1 MCRHAGLEGGVGVGE
16 AAYPF
21 LACRAAPFIGLED
34 LTVRWGCS
42 TIGPMGKYGPLAQW
56 LAASGKDV
64 VSMTFDEIA
73 DVIGFPLPRSAR
85 IYQAFWSNPTVALPL
100 AKSGFRARPRLGEG
114 RIEFVGSAVTGMA
127 ISKPPPR
134 EGGAVH
140 MKPDLILVGCVK
152 TKLPGRHRA
161 RNLYR
166 SDLFLGRHRYAE
178 SQGVPWFILSAKYGL
193 LAPDDEVDSYDVTL
207 LELSPNERAEWVRRV
222 LTEIDRRLGL
232 LSGKT
237 VEIHAG
243 FEYREYG
250 LKRGLESR
258 GAKVVIPLEH
268 AGIGQQ
274 LAWYRV
280 FVAPCE
286 AFRQESGASPPQDE
300 PPKNARGLAKAITR
314 GFFQGALDLSGRPNA
329 PVPGWA
335 SMPECLAV
343 ERLVAG
349 GATPADVRIF
359 LTLVSAMDRARD
371 AERLWAS
378 ATRLFQDTPW
388 PYRPDKALSRPLF
401 ELRDVLAL
409 SGVSQRH
416 GSDSA
421 AWRLILEALASDKSP
436 QAVRSVVFEGAGDAG
451 ELLRAISVTRSS
463 AQPWFPFLSGPKV
476 SVMWVRMLADPGGAQ
491 VENIAVL
498 PVAVDVQVRKVTEYL
513 GITQT
518 AGQGLEAVRGEIQQ
532 AWQAL
537 ADAAVGSAALAGTCA
552 ALDPALWFFGRWGC
566 TFCERARRRMPISGA
581 CTACRYGA

>member
-1 MCRHAGLEGGVGVGE
+1 M
-16 AAYPF
+16 
-21 LACRAAPFIGLED
+21 PFIGLEA
-34 LTVRWGCS
+34 LTVRRDCS
-42 TIGPMGKYGPLAQW
+42 TIGLMARYDPLARW

-114 RIEFVGSAVTGMA
+114 RVEFIGSAVTGKA

-134 EGGAVH
+134 EAGTVS
-140 MKPDLILVGCVK
+140 MKPDFILAGCVK

-166 SDLFLGRHRYAE
+166 SDLFLGRRRYAE

-193 LAPDDEVDSYDVTL
+193 LAPDDEVDSYDVAL
-207 LELSPNERAEWVRRV
+207 IELSPNERAEWVRRV
-222 LTEIDRRLGL
+222 LAEIDRRLGL

-258 GAKVVIPLEH
+258 GAKVVVPLEH

-274 LAWYRV
+274 LAWYKA
-280 FVAPCE
+280 FVAPNE
-286 AFRQESGASPPQDE
+286 AFRQESGVSPPQDR

-314 GFFQGALDLSGRPNA
+314 DFFQGALDLSERPNA

-349 GATPADVRIF
+349 GATQVGVRIF

-371 AERLWAS
+371 AERLWIS
-378 ATRLFQDTPW
+378 ATRLFQSTPW
-388 PYRPDKALSRPLF
+388 VYQPEDALARPLF
-401 ELRDVLAL
+401 ELRDALAV

-421 AWRLILEALASDKSP
+421 AWRLILEALVSDKSP
-436 QAVRSVVFEGAGDAG
+436 QAVRNVVLEGVGDAA
-451 ELLRAISVTRSS
+451 ELLRSVSATRSS
-463 AQPWFPFLSGPKV
+463 GQPWFPFLTGPKV
-476 SVMWVRMLADPGGAQ
+476 SVMWIRMLADPGAAEI
-491 VENIAVL
+491 ENTDVL

-518 AGQGLEAVRGEIQQ
+518 SGLELASVREEIRQV
-532 AWQAL
+532 WRGL
-537 ADAAVGSAALAGTCA
+537 ADAAVGPPVLAGTSA

-566 TFCERARRRMPISGA
+566 TFCERARRRMPISTA
-581 CTACRYGA
+581 CTACRYGE